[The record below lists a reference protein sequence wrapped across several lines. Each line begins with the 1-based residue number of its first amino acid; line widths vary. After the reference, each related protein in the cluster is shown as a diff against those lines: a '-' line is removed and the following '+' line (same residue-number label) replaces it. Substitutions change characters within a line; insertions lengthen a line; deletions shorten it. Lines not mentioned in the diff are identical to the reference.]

1 MFKVKNKNNCNN
13 LRLKSK
19 KTQVCKEIARL
30 FLKKKIIKLSRRPPH
45 LKTTGP
51 TLESKGMSMIF
62 QKKGK

>member
-1 MFKVKNKNNCNN
+1 MFKVNNKNNCNN

-19 KTQVCKEIARL
+19 KTQVCKEIAGL
-30 FLKKKIIKLSRRPPH
+30 FLKKKIIKLSQRPPQ

-51 TLESKGMSMIF
+51 ILNSKGKSMIF